1 MNWLYPLLLCAWGIT
16 AEVFD
21 GDKPDDLFDWDRT
34 TLRLHLA
41 ADWPAEWTVLRFPEN
56 AVTRRQLDWW
66 RNVVLAHEHYEYL
79 YPWSSAVAARLD
91 RARWS
96 FRVWDTL
103 DNAQRFGG
111 VFWKREQ
118 LDALRRMI
126 GPDAFARGE
135 MPLP

>member
-1 MNWLYPLLLCAWGIT
+1 MNWLFPLLLCAWGVA
-16 AEVFD
+16 AEVLD
-21 GDKPDDLFDWDRT
+21 GDKPDDLLDVDRT
-34 TLRLHLA
+34 ALRLHLA
-41 ADWPAEWTVLRFPEN
+41 GGWPAEWTALRFPTN
-56 AVTRRQLDWW
+56 DVARRQMEYW
-66 RNVVLAHEHYEYL
+66 RAAVEYQEGQERL
-79 YPWSSAVAARLD
+79 RPWSTDVAARLD
-91 RARWS
+91 RARWA

-126 GPDAFARGE
+126 GPEAFARGE